1 MLFITGN
8 KNKLKE
14 FQEILG
20 FKIESRDL
28 DIQEMQEV
36 DVLKVS
42 ADKAKKAFQIL
53 KRPVITEDTGLFFD
67 ELNGLP
73 GALIKWFE
81 KRLSYQEICDMI
93 RKDRNA
99 TAQICV
105 SYYDGNNLEQ
115 FTGEVR
121 GQISKAPKGE
131 NGFGWDQIFIPKGG
145 SKTFA
150 EMNKNEKYSV
160 SMRKIALNKF
170 YARFFKK
177 HN

>member
-99 TAQICV
+99 TARVCI

-121 GQISKAPKGE
+121 GQISKTPKGE
-131 NGFGWDQIFIPKGG
+131 NGFGWASIFIP
-145 SKTFA
+145 
-150 EMNKNEKYSV
+150 V
-160 SMRKIALNKF
+160 SYTHLEGF
-170 YARFFKK
+170 
-177 HN
+177 

>member
-8 KNKLKE
+8 KNKVKE

-81 KRLSYQEICDMI
+81 KRL
-93 RKDRNA
+93 
-99 TAQICV
+99 
-105 SYYDGNNLEQ
+105 
-115 FTGEVR
+115 
-121 GQISKAPKGE
+121 
-131 NGFGWDQIFIPKGG
+131 
-145 SKTFA
+145 
-150 EMNKNEKYSV
+150 
-160 SMRKIALNKF
+160 
-170 YARFFKK
+170 
-177 HN
+177 

>member
-99 TAQICV
+99 TARVCI

-121 GQISKAPKGE
+121 GQISKTPKGE
-131 NGFGWDQIFIPKGG
+131 NGFGWASIFIPKGG

-150 EMNKNEKYSV
+150 EMNKNEKYSI